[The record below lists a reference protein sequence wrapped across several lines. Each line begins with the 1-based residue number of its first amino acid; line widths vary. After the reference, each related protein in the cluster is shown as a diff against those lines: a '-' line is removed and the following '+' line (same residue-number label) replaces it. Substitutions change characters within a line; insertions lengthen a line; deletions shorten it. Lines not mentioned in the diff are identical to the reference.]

1 MQFATETNET
11 PLFTV
16 KAVTG
21 TCVNN
26 ATARALLS
34 AALLR
39 RPGPDGAI
47 LDGNGPLAGRGVS
60 ASSGPSVIQWM
71 ASRRLHD
78 RTPPLQDRMSF
89 GRLGSEGLPAD
100 GSRASKRRRLEVCL
114 RELVHTLSDEDLAL
128 AVGHM
133 RLLLRARRRRRGAS

>member
-78 RTPPLQDRMSF
+78 RTPPLNNRTDFLRSDAATP
-89 GRLGSEGLPAD
+89 PAKA
-100 GSRASKRRRLEVCL
+100 RPASKRGRLEQRL
-114 RELVHTLSDEDLAL
+114 GELARILSDGDLAL
-128 AVGHM
+128 AFAQM
-133 RLLLRARRRRRGAS
+133 RLLARARRHGPL